1 MIPILIAGAVVGM
14 GAHAYANVSNKEAI
28 QMNNEANKI
37 IDEAS
42 KLADI
47 SKTKCSGSMEKLAQI
62 KMDIMR
68 GNLKRFVKY
77 YSKIKPVNF
86 TDIGDSYDLSLLNK
100 NELSVFQDMVNCFN
114 KSSKNEVIGGVS
126 GVVLAVG
133 AADVIAGGTIL
144 GGASLSVGG
153 LAGGAAIGAIAA
165 PVFAVTG
172 IFSASEASANLEK
185 AKSNMI
191 KAETYKAEC
200 ETYSLLAN
208 SVADRCDLFYQTLFG
223 VNTTM
228 FAPAVNNLENIVKSK
243 RTIGYFIKNISGKII
258 YTREEKMV
266 IMSAVALAKMVKTII
281 EANILDKNG
290 NITESSEQVISSV
303 KYQIE
308 EMKQKEQA
316 RMQAEQQARM
326 RSEQQ
331 ARMQAEY
338 QARMQAEQQ
347 TRMQAEQQARMQAEY
362 QARMQAEQQT
372 RMQAEQQVRMQAE
385 QQVRMR
391 AEQQARMQAEQQ
403 ARMQA
408 EQQTQM
414 QAELQNVDR
423 MNQEKQINL
432 ADSAKLYSQDYFYN
446 QSQAFFRNNY
456 QSGINEQIN
465 IKSHTDNNNIKYKPH
480 ILTQIFMWICVVWWC
495 IGGLGT
501 LVFDSFI
508 AGVMYIAGGLIMC
521 PLIKR
526 DIRFWPKFFI
536 SFVLVIIAMVI
547 VTIANYS
554 R

>member
-347 TRMQAEQQARMQAEY
+347 TRMQAEQQ
-362 QARMQAEQQT
+362 
-372 RMQAEQQVRMQAE
+372 VRMQAE